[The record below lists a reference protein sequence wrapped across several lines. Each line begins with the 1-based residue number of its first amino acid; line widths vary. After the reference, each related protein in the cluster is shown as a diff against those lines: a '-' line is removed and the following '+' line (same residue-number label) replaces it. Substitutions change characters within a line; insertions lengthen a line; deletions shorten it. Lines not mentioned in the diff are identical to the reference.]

1 MAQLIKESSADYNA
15 LEVILIPT
23 KEEMREGKRKEVNV
37 QIDDSIVKRKTQQL
51 ALF

>member
-1 MAQLIKESSADYNA
+1 MLITNA

-23 KEEMREGKRKEVNV
+23 KEGMREGKRREVNV
-37 QIDDSIVKRKTQQL
+37 QIDDSVVKRKTQQL

>member
-1 MAQLIKESSADYNA
+1 MAQLIKESSADYNT

-37 QIDDSIVKRKTQQL
+37 QIDDGIVKRKTQQL